1 MPEPR
6 EILTQLLSPA
16 QAGTLDQGGR
26 RIWEAAATALGAIL
40 GAAPSAAGLDARLVM
55 PDEITGE
62 FSEPHLVAP
71 IELSTDQEQT
81 ALAYLVLPTAPAAH
95 FFDSQADDPSDE
107 EQQTIVLASTVL
119 GQVLQVINVQVL
131 AGSPPG
137 LVYSLDDI
145 TANTMPPLLSAMD
158 EPAMVLA
165 LSVEG
170 QKPLPIR
177 LVVPGT
183 FLDVTAGALPELAN
197 EPDAPSL
204 SLTEDDIALAE
215 IVDIPSVAAAGP
227 APALAY
233 ASAGAGR
240 EPESRPA
247 APEREPTP
255 ISQAPAASRARFTPL
270 AETRTPSAP
279 HPIDLLRGLE
289 MNVTVELGRTELTVA
304 EVLDLGPGSII
315 ELDRIAGEPVDILVN
330 DRVIARG
337 EVVVVDENFGVRVV
351 EVIRR
356 GSSAEEEA
364 S

>member
-1 MPEPR
+1 MPDPR

-16 QAGTLDQGGR
+16 QADSLDQGGR
-26 RIWEAAATALGAIL
+26 RIWEATATALGAIL
-40 GAAPSAAGLDARLVM
+40 GASPSAARLDARLVM

-62 FSEPHLVAP
+62 FGDPHLVVP
-71 IELSTDQEQT
+71 VELSTDQEQT
-81 ALAYLVLPTAPAAH
+81 AFAYLILPTAPAAK

-131 AGSPPG
+131 AGSPAG
-137 LVYSLDDI
+137 LVFSLDDI
-145 TANTMPPLLSAMD
+145 TANTMATLLSTMD
-158 EPAMVLA
+158 EPAMVLN
-165 LSVEG
+165 VTIEG
-170 QKPLPIR
+170 QQPLPIR
-177 LVVPGT
+177 LLVPGT
-183 FLDVTAGALPELAN
+183 FLDVTAGALPAVT
-197 EPDAPSL
+197 DAAPAIPSL

-215 IVDIPSVAAAGP
+215 IVDVPPAPLPGP
-227 APALAY
+227 APELAT
-233 ASAGAGR
+233 AGAHR
-240 EPESRPA
+240 SQQPRATDSD
-247 APEREPTP
+247 REPTP

-270 AETRTPSAP
+270 AESGATSAP

-351 EVIRR
+351 EVLRR
-356 GSSAEEEA
+356 GASVEEDA